1 MKAYARAGS
10 DHSVERSDQDK
21 GDVFLSSRKYD
32 SYLELCILILFVS
45 INVFLTLMAGV
56 FLKSFSSFLVKKAT
70 AILKESTR
78 MLSLYWAT
86 ALVLTATNIGCF
98 MADLYAFQ
106 YTLGDSLEHNILY
119 AKLFLIV
126 FVLLSEPFIVYYTT
140 RHFSIILN
148 VPDKVVHALCCC
160 FSNVYGSRFAHTIAV
175 LNILWFTHRVITAL
189 IIILFHIVVSPAET
203 FTTVT
208 LIFSVII
215 ISILLTSYVLLTC
228 NAPRKKLSVKTVCRV
243 FCAVV
248 TGALAAAVVVSFS
261 LVYLAFLD
269 NGLHSNGVGGFLLSL
284 LPPFTFFMIG
294 LIVQKK
300 FLRKKETDKS
310 REDEEIA
317 VSPATGNVTK
327 IAEYQLSEAERAV
340 GRGRVK
346 GHGMSVPFSLD
357 NNAEDK
363 VNRHR
368 KSGVEETSR
377 LVEINS

>member
-1 MKAYARAGS
+1 M
-10 DHSVERSDQDK
+10 
-21 GDVFLSSRKYD
+21 
-32 SYLELCILILFVS
+32 
-45 INVFLTLMAGV
+45 
-56 FLKSFSSFLVKKAT
+56 
-70 AILKESTR
+70 
-78 MLSLYWAT
+78 
-86 ALVLTATNIGCF
+86 
-98 MADLYAFQ
+98 
-106 YTLGDSLEHNILY
+106 
-119 AKLFLIV
+119 
-126 FVLLSEPFIVYYTT
+126 
-140 RHFSIILN
+140 
-148 VPDKVVHALCCC
+148 
-160 FSNVYGSRFAHTIAV
+160 
-175 LNILWFTHRVITAL
+175 
-189 IIILFHIVVSPAET
+189 
-203 FTTVT
+203 
-208 LIFSVII
+208 
-215 ISILLTSYVLLTC
+215 
-228 NAPRKKLSVKTVCRV
+228 
-243 FCAVV
+243 V

-261 LVYLAFLD
+261 LVYLTFLD

-310 REDEEIA
+310 KEDEEIA

-346 GHGMSVPFSLD
+346 GRGMSVQFSLD